1 LTNIYFSDI
10 IKSSKERKFKKMFEN
25 EKTALTM
32 NIIFFLP
39 LLIINFFC
47 YGIDG
52 DIGFIEVVRKDFK
65 KAIDK

>member
-1 LTNIYFSDI
+1 
-10 IKSSKERKFKKMFEN
+10 MFEIEN
-25 EKTALTM
+25 EKIAITM

-52 DIGFIEVVRKDFK
+52 DIRFIKEVRKNFQK
-65 KAIDK
+65 KS

>member
-1 LTNIYFSDI
+1 LTNPSAPAI
-10 IKSSKERKFKKMFEN
+10 IKSSKKGNLKKMFEN

-52 DIGFIEVVRKDFK
+52 DIRFIETVRKDFK
-65 KAIDK
+65 KVIDK

>member
-1 LTNIYFSDI
+1 
-10 IKSSKERKFKKMFEN
+10 MFEIKN
-25 EKTALTM
+25 EKIETAM

-52 DIGFIEVVRKDFK
+52 DIRFIKEVRKNFK
-65 KAIDK
+65 KRIKRG

>member
-1 LTNIYFSDI
+1 
-10 IKSSKERKFKKMFEN
+10 MFEN
-25 EKTALTM
+25 EKTAITM

-52 DIGFIEVVRKDFK
+52 DIRFIKEVRKNFK
-65 KAIDK
+65 KRLTNT

>member
-1 LTNIYFSDI
+1 
-10 IKSSKERKFKKMFEN
+10 MFEN

-52 DIGFIEVVRKDFK
+52 DIRFIEAIRKDFK
-65 KAIDK
+65 KVIDK